1 MAKELQGVIFDW
13 AGTTVD
19 FGSMSPVAAFM
30 TAFEKH
36 GIAVTEE
43 ETRAPMG
50 MLKRDHIRTMLAMP
64 RIAALWQDKYGRA
77 PTTEDIDAIY
87 SAFEPSLY
95 EVLPTCSKLKPF
107 VPEAIAYLR
116 ALGLKIGSTTGY
128 TSAMME
134 VVTKAA
140 AEQGYIPDCMIT
152 ADDVGGFGRPFPYM
166 LFENMRRLGIM
177 DVRTLIKLGDTRSD
191 IEEAKN
197 AGVFAVG
204 ICTGSSVAGLSE
216 AQYDAL
222 SAEEKKESAAIARAK
237 FYGYGADFVIN
248 DLSELDRAI
257 EAFYAR

>member
-1 MAKELQGVIFDW
+1 MPKTLSGAIFDW

-19 FGSMSPVAAFM
+19 FGSLSPVAAFM
-30 TAFEKH
+30 TAFEKY

-64 RIAALWQDKYGRA
+64 RIAALWQAKHGRA
-77 PTTEDIDAIY
+77 STDEDIDAIY
-87 SAFEPSLY
+87 SAFEPSLF
-95 EVLPTCSKLKPF
+95 EVLPKCSKLKPH
-107 VPEAIAYLR
+107 VLEAMAFLR
-116 ALGLKIGSTTGY
+116 EMGVRIGSTTGY

-140 AEQGYIPDCMIT
+140 AEQGYVPDCLVT
-152 ADDVGGFGRPFPYM
+152 ADDVGGFGRPYPYM
-166 LFENMRRLGIM
+166 LFKNMKQLGLS
-177 DVRTLIKLGDTRSD
+177 DVRTIIKFGDTRSD

-204 ICTGSSVAGLSE
+204 ICAGSSVAGLSQ
-216 AQYDAL
+216 AQYEAL
-222 SAEEKKESAAIARAK
+222 TREEKRRSNAIARMK
-237 FYGYGADFVIN
+237 FYAYGADFVIN
-248 DLSELDRAI
+248 DLSEIDLAV